1 MRRVLLFAALAGLVM
16 NPSSRLH
23 TQTVISTGAD
33 VLIKKKLELVQG
45 RRVGLITNHTGRL
58 SSGAFLVDALQARG
72 IRVTAL
78 FGPEHGI
85 RGAAGAGETVGDSVD
100 TRTGLPVFSLYGK
113 QASPTGAMLREV
125 DVLLFDIQDIGARFY
140 TYISTMKLC
149 MEAAAGKG
157 IPYVVLD
164 RPNPLGARVDG
175 PLLEDSL
182 RSFVGSVRLP
192 VVYGLTIGEL
202 ATMLNSRGFLKGG
215 AHADLSVVWM
225 EGWSRGMRWADT
237 GLPWIAPSPNIP
249 TAGTADIYPATCFLE
264 ATNVSEGRGTPEP
277 FRQFGAPFLNADTLA
292 VRLNARVLPGVRFS
306 PASFTPISSKYT
318 GVMCY
323 GAQATITNLASFRP
337 VVTGLTII
345 RVLLDSAPG
354 EVTLN
359 PSSLGRLLGIQR
371 AYEILMEG
379 GDPGGLE
386 QTWKKETEEYLA
398 DIKPYLHYPDR

>member
-1 MRRVLLFAALAGLVM
+1 MSRGLLLATLVGLLM
-16 NPSSRLH
+16 NPSCVLDPEK
-23 TQTVISTGAD
+23 VISTGAD
-33 VLIKKKLELVQG
+33 VLIGKQLDLVRG
-45 RRVGLITNHTGRL
+45 RRVGLVTNHTGRL
-58 SSGAFLVDALQARG
+58 SSGEFLVDALRAKG
-72 IRVTAL
+72 VHVTAL

-85 RGAAGAGETVGDSVD
+85 RGVAGAGDRIEDSVD
-100 TRTGLPVFSLYGK
+100 AETGIPVFSLYGK
-113 QASPTGAMLREV
+113 QNSPTETMLKDV
-125 DVLLFDIQDIGARFY
+125 DVLLYDIQDVGARFY

-164 RPNPLGARVDG
+164 RPNPLGARIDG

-182 RSFVGSVRLP
+182 RSFVGPVRLP

-202 ATMLNSRGFLKGG
+202 AMMINTEGLLKGG
-215 AHADLSVVWM
+215 AHANLTVVWM
-225 EGWSRGMRWADT
+225 EGWFRNMRWAET

-249 TAGTADIYPATCFLE
+249 TPGTADIYPATCFLE

-292 VRLNARVLPGVRFS
+292 AQLNARGLPGIRFS
-306 PASFTPISSKYT
+306 PATFTPISSKHK
-318 GVMCY
+318 GEICY
-323 GAQATITNLASFRP
+323 GAQATVTDPAAFRP

-354 EVTLN
+354 EVKLN

-371 AYEILMEG
+371 AYGVLTVG
-379 GDPGGLE
+379 GDPGALEHSWKGETDEYIAGL
-386 QTWKKETEEYLA
+386 
-398 DIKPYLHYPDR
+398 KPYFHYPYR